1 MARHPSGS
9 LSRLLPVRSPL
20 LVGHGEA
27 DGGPNGPTRQLGGAL
42 PARAGRS
49 RRSRAFESEWV
60 LGRVRSIAVPTAGWR
75 CSAETREA
83 VPWFAD
89 PPQSGPGAG
98 HVRKKR
104 RKRRKWRAAM
114 RRAPPEEGFLR
125 IFHFF
130 RSVGAPPF
138 RPRYSARGPSATR
151 AGGIETKPDTPDERA
166 EREGC

>member
-1 MARHPSGS
+1 MPRHPSGS

-27 DGGPNGPTRQLGGAL
+27 DGGPNGPPRQLGGAL

-49 RRSRAFESEWV
+49 RRSRAFESERV

-125 IFHFF
+125 IFRFF
-130 RSVGAPPF
+130 RSVDAPPF
-138 RPRYSARGPSATR
+138 RPLPERHARRRYRNQARYA
-151 AGGIETKPDTPDERA
+151 
-166 EREGC
+166 

>member
-1 MARHPSGS
+1 MPRHPSGS

-27 DGGPNGPTRQLGGAL
+27 DGGPNGPPRQLGGAL

-49 RRSRAFESEWV
+49 RRSRALESERMM
-60 LGRVRSIAVPTAGWR
+60 GRVRSIAVPTAGWR
-75 CSAETREA
+75 CTAETREA

-114 RRAPPEEGFLR
+114 RRAPPEEA
-125 IFHFF
+125 FF
-130 RSVGAPPF
+130 ASFASF
-138 RPRYSARGPSATR
+138 AAWMHLHSARCPSATR